1 MAGRREKS
9 QSEANIMSAKIRRIE
24 ARDEQRWRELWD
36 GYCRFYEREPAPA
49 INDHTWKRLRDAA
62 SPVHGIVAEEAGRV
76 IGIANYIIHE
86 NTSTLTPVCYLQ
98 DLFVDPTLRAGG
110 VGKQLID
117 WLVAEMKAQGWS
129 RLYWNTKENNY
140 RARGLYDK
148 YTPHSGF
155 LRYVVNN
162 PAA

>member
-49 INDHTWKRLRDAA
+49 INDHTWKRITDAA

>member
-1 MAGRREKS
+1 
-9 QSEANIMSAKIRRIE
+9 MSAKIRKIE
-24 ARDEQRWRELWD
+24 ARDEARWRELWD
-36 GYCRFYEREPAPA
+36 GYCRFYEREPSASV
-49 INDHTWKRLRDAA
+49 NDHTWTRIMDAA
-62 SPVHGIVAEEAGRV
+62 SSVHGIVAERTGQDV
-76 IGIANYIIHE
+76 IGFANYIIHE

-98 DLFVDPTLRAGG
+98 DLFVDPALRAGG
-110 VGKQLID
+110 VGRQLID
-117 WLVAEMKAQGWS
+117 WLVAEMKAQRWS

-155 LRYVVNN
+155 LRYVINN